1 MGEDKE
7 GRMTVRQLE
16 SEKTSSETKGEIR
29 RADRIAKRGATEV
42 RAVEQLLRSSLGMRA
57 RLTGNLDKG
66 TVVITYASQE
76 ELTQIVDK
84 ITGGD
89 GS

>member
-1 MGEDKE
+1 MLSGETTIGKYP
-7 GRMTVRQLE
+7 
-16 SEKTSSETKGEIR
+16 IR
-29 RADRIAKRGATEV
+29 C
-42 RAVEQLLRSSLGMRA
+42 VEQLVDIARA
-57 RLTGNLDKG
+57 SERVPGLSFVQKLTPDSDKQQIAHFAVQLAESISAKG

>member
-1 MGEDKE
+1 
-7 GRMTVRQLE
+7 
-16 SEKTSSETKGEIR
+16 
-29 RADRIAKRGATEV
+29 
-42 RAVEQLLRSSLGMRA
+42 MRA